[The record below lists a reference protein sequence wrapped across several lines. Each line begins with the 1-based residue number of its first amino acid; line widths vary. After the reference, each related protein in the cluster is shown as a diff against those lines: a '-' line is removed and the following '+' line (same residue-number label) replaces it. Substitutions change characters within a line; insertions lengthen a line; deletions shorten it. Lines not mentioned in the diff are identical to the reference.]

1 MRHFIAGAVLI
12 AVALAVTMGVATML
26 QDRAARTQP
35 TVEYVPPAL
44 QAPGAPRTKPG
55 EPGRSVYMMS
65 RRLNDDGD
73 NTRGDGE

>member
-1 MRHFIAGAVLI
+1 MRHFIAGAILI

-44 QAPGAPRTKPG
+44 PSPGARTKPG

-65 RRLNDDGD
+65 RRMNDTDEVRDGD
-73 NTRGDGE
+73 